1 MTYHR
6 VCTKSNMMGVTCV
19 AETAYPAGAPGIS
32 LRFFIYLS
40 GFRVVHVLKL
50 HVFTFFVPCCYV
62 RCDFR
67 VKNYVRFALFP
78 NCFVDAH
85 VLFMLFVFIY
95 VYWCPTQFPYQMMFV
110 SSNGNTTVLTCGA
123 GTAYHSGAP
132 EFNTIFSGVRVTRS

>member
-50 HVFTFFVPCCYV
+50 HVFTFFVPVLLCSLRFPSKKLCSIRLV
-62 RCDFR
+62 SQLFCRCS
-67 VKNYVRFALFP
+67 
-78 NCFVDAH
+78 C
-85 VLFMLFVFIY
+85 FIY
-95 VYWCPTQFPYQMMFV
+95 VICIYLRILV
-110 SSNGNTTVLTCGA
+110 S
-123 GTAYHSGAP
+123 
-132 EFNTIFSGVRVTRS
+132 NTISLSDDVRVV